1 MVILEYGVHN
11 PIVDSLMNN
20 NADHNLHNSLFPNQI
35 FRASYIPVMQCL
47 WYLLMLKQ
55 EKQIYLENESM
66 TTNVYLCSSSK
77 YNSYWLKTGTQYF
90 ELNYSNYQ

>member
-1 MVILEYGVHN
+1 M
-11 PIVDSLMNN
+11 P
-20 NADHNLHNSLFPNQI
+20 
-35 FRASYIPVMQCL
+35 
-47 WYLLMLKQ
+47 KQ

-90 ELNYSNYQ
+90 ELNYSNYYQ